1 MQYRQQ
7 ILAEDRGKELLEKR
21 TFLSTNNELLN
32 KKLENYRYRAKECEI
47 LDFGYYGKTEKYE
60 EKAEGFKTQAQRSCE
75 EVEKLQK
82 FWMILQ
88 KESF

>member
-1 MQYRQQ
+1 M
-7 ILAEDRGKELLEKR
+7 EKR

-32 KKLENYRYRAKECEI
+32 KKLENYRYRAKEREI

-60 EKAEGFKTQAQRSCE
+60 EKLKDLKQQAQRSCE
-75 EVEKLQK
+75 EVEKHQK
-82 FWMILQ
+82 ILYDFT

>member
-1 MQYRQQ
+1 MAHAFYYKQSKKSP
-7 ILAEDRGKELLEKR
+7 L
-21 TFLSTNNELLN
+21 FLTNS
-32 KKLENYRYRAKECEI
+32 KECEI

-60 EKAEGFKTQAQRSCE
+60 EKLKDLKQQAQRSCE

-82 FWMILQ
+82 ILDDFT